1 MPKPQPCRIGGV
13 DYPSQAAAARA
24 LGLSHAAIWK
34 ALEEGREDELPG
46 KQGRPGTPTRAN
58 GKRHASRKAAAAAL
72 GISPHALGMRL
83 LRMRRSA

>member
-24 LGLSHAAIWK
+24 LGLSHTAIW
-34 ALEEGREDELPG
+34 AAVDEGRVHQMPG
-46 KQGRPGTPTRAN
+46 QQGRPGTPTWVK
-58 GKRHASRKAAAAAL
+58 GKRYPSRQAAADAL